1 MPAVRYPIEMVK
13 GVPVVAAPGEIDAS
27 NAEWLRTTL
36 LDTAAR
42 GHATFVVDMTRT
54 RLCASAGIGALVRA
68 HKRALAEGGELR
80 LLMPTSAAVLNVF
93 AVTGIDRLI
102 PSFTDLDQALE
113 PAPAAARSDR
123 DRAPGRAMR
132 TRAPAGAGA
141 HRARGGP

>member
-1 MPAVRYPIEMVK
+1 MVK

-27 NAEWLRTTL
+27 NADWLRTTL

-80 LLMPTSAAVLNVF
+80 LLMPTSAAVLRVF
-93 AVTGIDRLI
+93 AATGIDRLI
-102 PSFTDLDQALE
+102 PTFTDLDQALE
-113 PAPAAARSDR
+113 RAPAVVRGGR
-123 DRAPGRAMR
+123 DRAPA
-132 TRAPAGAGA
+132 
-141 HRARGGP
+141 